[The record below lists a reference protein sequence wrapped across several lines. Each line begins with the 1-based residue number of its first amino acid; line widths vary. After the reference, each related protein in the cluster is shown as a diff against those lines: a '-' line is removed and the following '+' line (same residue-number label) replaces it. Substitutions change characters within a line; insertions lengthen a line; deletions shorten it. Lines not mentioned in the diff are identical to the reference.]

1 MAAAP
6 LRVIRGGGG
15 ARKPRPSGPDIFDRV
30 HELLGETATT
40 RSLIRRADRA
50 IEEGKR
56 ARRALE
62 ATLRMFADPV
72 RRAVRG

>member
-1 MAAAP
+1 LAAAP

-15 ARKPRPSGPDIFDRV
+15 ARKPRPDIFDRV